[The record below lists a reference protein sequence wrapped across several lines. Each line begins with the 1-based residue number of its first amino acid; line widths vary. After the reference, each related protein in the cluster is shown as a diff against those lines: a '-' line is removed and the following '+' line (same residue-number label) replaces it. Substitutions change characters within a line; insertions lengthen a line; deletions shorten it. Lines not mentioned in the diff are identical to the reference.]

1 MNTAAPD
8 RYRGLLE
15 REKLA
20 GIPHEKWLD
29 TKKPSSFP
37 KGFVMNTAA
46 PDRYRGLLERE
57 KPAGNLGEK
66 ALNAKSQLFSW
77 LGNE

>member
-1 MNTAAPD
+1 MHSAAPD

-15 REKLA
+15 Q
-20 GIPHEKWLD
+20 
-29 TKKPSSFP
+29 
-37 KGFVMNTAA
+37 
-46 PDRYRGLLERE
+46 E